1 MTSPRSL
8 IPDHTR
14 INRDQDG
21 TFMYYAKLAAR
32 NESAGNPSVAE
43 ALWLKAMRVAVK
55 PINREWADKLAAVCK
70 QIATKWFIP
79 A

>member
-1 MTSPRSL
+1 MTRPRKL
-8 IPDHTR
+8 IPSRTR
-14 INRDQDG
+14 TNRDEDG
-21 TFMYYAKLAAR
+21 TFIYYAKLAAR
-32 NESAGNPSVAE
+32 NEASGNHSAAE

-55 PINREWADKLAAVCK
+55 PINREWADRRAAMCK